1 MSIIERVK
9 NKPTDEKRTLN
20 DWQPATY
27 DLKDTWFALA
37 HSRDVGAKPARRIIH
52 RQRFFLWRDGHTL
65 HAAKF
70 HPEIRCNASTAEFTD
85 GNGRYLVKERY
96 GYIWGWYGN
105 PENAHEDLL
114 PQIPFLPRNGKV
126 PEYMRHTVHFDCCMP
141 LAVENLI
148 DLTHADFLHA
158 EVVGGD
164 GFSESDEVTVEYTSE
179 TLTRTRMVTQK
190 PVSPILRWVGGVRA
204 KYQDFRSTLH
214 VHLRSGLCISYPRF
228 RPGFDIPNVQPFA
241 PIGKTVSRIDQC
253 FNLTNAPTP
262 FRQIMPKMAFKIA
275 PQDNYVVRPQNP
287 LYLEPTDQR
296 DLHSR
301 FDAPGNRYRFLMQ
314 QLWKRQQ
321 KGDYSYRSD
330 ADPGGDVTAL
340 LGMNA
345 PVD

>member
-1 MSIIERVK
+1 MSILERLK
-9 NKPTDEKRTLN
+9 NKPAAENRTAS
-20 DWQPATY
+20 DWEPANY

-37 HSRDVGAKPARRIIH
+37 HSRDIGTTPVRRIIH
-52 RQRFFLWRDGHTL
+52 KNSYFLWRDDATIN
-65 HAAKF
+65 AAAF
-70 HPEIRCNASTAEFTD
+70 HPENCSNGSK
-85 GNGRYLVKERY
+85 GNSADEPSRYPVQERY
-96 GYIWGWYGN
+96 GYVWGWYGN

-114 PQIPFLPRNGKV
+114 PQIPFLPRDGSV
-126 PEYMRHTVHFDCCMP
+126 PNYMRHTVRFDCCMP

-164 GFSESDEVTVEYTSE
+164 GFSESDEVSVEYTSE
-179 TLTRTRMVTQK
+179 TLTRTRMVTKK
-190 PVSPILRWVGGVRA
+190 PVSPVLRWIGGVRA

-228 RPGFDIPNVQPFA
+228 TPGFDIPNVQPFA
-241 PIGKTVSRIDQC
+241 PVGKTVSRIDQC
-253 FNLTNAPTP
+253 FNLTDAPTP

-287 LYLEPTDQR
+287 LYLESTEQR

-314 QLWKRQQ
+314 QLWERQQ
-321 KGDYSYRSD
+321 NGDYSYRSD
-330 ADPGGDVTAL
+330 ADPGGDITAL
-340 LGMNA
+340 LGMDA